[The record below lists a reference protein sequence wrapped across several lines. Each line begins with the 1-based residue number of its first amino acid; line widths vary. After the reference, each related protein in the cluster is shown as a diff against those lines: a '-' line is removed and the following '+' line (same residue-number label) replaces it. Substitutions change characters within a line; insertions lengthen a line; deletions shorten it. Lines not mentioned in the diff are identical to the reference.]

1 MMKSVIV
8 AAALVLSALSATAQD
23 FPAASGDSLRQS
35 AVVSSDSSRIQDKS
49 AKKGKGPWDRKKIM
63 NVAYAVQTLSPDFG
77 NSMEGSL
84 GVALVSG
91 RSFYLHRKPIAGLL
105 KFSLDFGS
113 DINYVKYRPLDGD
126 YNISP
131 DSGIGISGRH
141 QADIGLFFGPAVTAN
156 PVSDLKIGVY
166 FRVVPSYSLIMTES
180 DVLHGFVPYF
190 TYGGEVSWRWI
201 GAGVEGRSGVGTYSS
216 LMGLFGGASGMK
228 SGYGTEAL
236 RFYLAFRF

>member
-1 MMKSVIV
+1 MMKSVTI
-8 AAALVLSALSATAQD
+8 AAALLLSALSLSAYD
-23 FPAASGDSLRQS
+23 YHAAGDTQRQS
-35 AVVSSDSSRIQDKS
+35 AVVSSDSVRNQDGASKM
-49 AKKGKGPWDRKKIM
+49 KKGP
-63 NVAYAVQTLSPDFG
+63 VQTLSPDFG
-77 NSMEGSL
+77 NGLESSL

-91 RSFYLHRKPIAGLL
+91 RSFYLHRKPIAGML

-141 QADIGLFFGPAVTAN
+141 QADIGLFVGPAVTVN

-166 FRVVPSYSLIMTES
+166 FRAVPSYSLIMTES

-201 GAGVEGRSGVGTYSS
+201 GVGVEGRSGVGTYSS
-216 LMGLFGGASGMK
+216 LMGLFGGASGMT

-236 RFYLAFRF
+236 RIYLAFRF

>member
-1 MMKSVIV
+1 MMKSVTI
-8 AAALVLSALSATAQD
+8 AAALLLSALPLSAYD
-23 FPAASGDSLRQS
+23 YHAAGDTQRQS
-35 AVVSSDSSRIQDKS
+35 AVVSSDSVRNQDGVS
-49 AKKGKGPWDRKKIM
+49 KKKKGPWDRKKIM
-63 NVAYAVQTLSPDFG
+63 NVAFPVQTLSPDFG

-91 RSFYLHRKPIAGLL
+91 RNFYLHRKPIAGML

-126 YNISP
+126 YNLSP

-141 QADIGLFFGPAVTAN
+141 QADIGLFVGPSVTVN

-190 TYGGEVSWRWI
+190 TYGGEISWRWI
-201 GAGVEGRSGVGTYSS
+201 GVGVEGRSGAGIYSS
-216 LMGLFGGASGMK
+216 LMGLFGGASGMT

-236 RFYLAFRF
+236 RIYLAFRF

>member
-1 MMKSVIV
+1 MMKSVTI
-8 AAALVLSALSATAQD
+8 AAALLLSALSLSAYD
-23 FPAASGDSLRQS
+23 YHAAGDTQRQS
-35 AVVSSDSSRIQDKS
+35 VVVSSDSVRNQDGAS
-49 AKKGKGPWDRKKIM
+49 KKKKGPWDRKKIM
-63 NVAYAVQTLSPDFG
+63 NVAFPVQTLSPDFG
-77 NSMEGSL
+77 NGLESSL

-91 RSFYLHRKPIAGLL
+91 RRFYLHRKPIAGML

-141 QADIGLFFGPAVTAN
+141 QADIGLFVGPAVTVN

-166 FRVVPSYSLIMTES
+166 FRAVPSYSLIMTES

-201 GAGVEGRSGVGTYSS
+201 GI
-216 LMGLFGGASGMK
+216 
-228 SGYGTEAL
+228 
-236 RFYLAFRF
+236 YLAFRF

>member
-1 MMKSVIV
+1 MMKSVTI
-8 AAALVLSALSATAQD
+8 AAALLLSALSLSAYD
-23 FPAASGDSLRQS
+23 YHAAGDTQRQS
-35 AVVSSDSSRIQDKS
+35 AVVSSDSVRNQDGAS
-49 AKKGKGPWDRKKIM
+49 KKKKGPWDRKKIM
-63 NVAYAVQTLSPDFG
+63 NVAFPVQTLSPDFG
-77 NSMEGSL
+77 NGLESSL

-91 RSFYLHRKPIAGLL
+91 RRFYLHRKPIAGML

-141 QADIGLFFGPAVTAN
+141 QADIGLFVGPAVTVN

-166 FRVVPSYSLIMTES
+166 FRAVPSYSLIMTES

-201 GAGVEGRSGVGTYSS
+201 GVGVEGRSGVGTYSS
-216 LMGLFGGASGMK
+216 LMGLFGGASGMT

-236 RFYLAFRF
+236 RIYLAFRF